1 MKQIDKMSRLTGEL
15 EKCFRMMNRDSFDD
29 SLPTPVITVVPTA
42 KAYAHYVPFDIW
54 DTKDAPKRE
63 INIASGTLDRPL
75 ENILASLLH
84 EMVHMYNDC
93 VLHVQDTSRQG
104 TYHNRRFA
112 QTAEAKGLIVTRS
125 DKYGW
130 AHTEPGDR
138 LLDWILAH
146 DELRE
151 IDMNRSSSFL
161 GAVGVGTHSG
171 SSRISIPGTK
181 TGHSRKYVCPCCHNS
196 VRATKAVN
204 ILCGDCMEPMLES

>member
-1 MKQIDKMSRLTGEL
+1 M
-15 EKCFRMMNRDSFDD
+15 
-29 SLPTPVITVVPTA
+29 

-75 ENILASLLH
+75 ESVLASLLH

-93 VLHVQDTSRQG
+93 ILHVRDTSRQG

-112 QTAEAKGLIVTRS
+112 QEAEAKGLIVTRS

-181 TGHSRKYVCPCCHNS
+181 TGHSRKYTCPCCHNS

-204 ILCGDCMEPMLES
+204 VLCGDCMEPMLEG